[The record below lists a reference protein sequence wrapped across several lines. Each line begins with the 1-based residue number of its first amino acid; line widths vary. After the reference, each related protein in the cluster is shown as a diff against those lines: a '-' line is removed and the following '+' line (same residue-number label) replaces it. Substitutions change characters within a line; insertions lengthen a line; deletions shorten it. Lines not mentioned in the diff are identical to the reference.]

1 MRAHPNTTI
10 LILPLK
16 ALSSNKAT
24 FWKPEVQYK
33 KGRHKLA
40 HNTGHPFLKIM
51 PDSFPLNLDREFFI
65 KLYVVALFFRNS

>member
-10 LILPLK
+10 LILSLK

-51 PDSFPLNLDREFFI
+51 PDFSFP
-65 KLYVVALFFRNS
+65 